1 MKKVLALL
9 GMFFLVGAVMPAVG
23 ATGVPTTDAVMYF
36 KSQSWSGVNDES
48 IYEPLT
54 PLVGSKTI
62 GPIGMTIPWDGLDV
76 ISAGIF
82 VHGPVYD
89 LTEQSGKKF
98 MVITKIG
105 ATDYGRGVYEEFSDP
120 TVSGYEKYGVQLYKH
135 YYTAGKAGTV
145 DYKVVYIV
153 TASSE
158 YEAEQKVKAS
168 LGASVPVLDEL
179 FSLEAGV
186 DYSITNVYK
195 TSQSYTYGVEVTFHR
210 HVYYAELE
218 FNGTLTRTV
227 SETCSFGFCPLSAKP
242 MPSIEGNSFAPE
254 STHYEHTYL
263 RNFDLSSGMLFFI
276 GPEQIYG
283 SEDYTFPLN
292 FEEVDG

>member
-1 MKKVLALL
+1 MKKLLALL
-9 GMFFLVGAVMPAVG
+9 GVLLLVTTAMPAVS
-23 ATGVPTTDAVMYF
+23 ATGVPTVDTVMYF
-36 KSQSWSGVNDES
+36 KSQSWSGLDQKS

-54 PLVGSKTI
+54 PLVGSETI

-76 ISAGIF
+76 ISAGIL

-98 MVITKIG
+98 MVVTKIG

-120 TVSGYEKYGVQLYKH
+120 MVSGYERYGVQLNKH

-158 YEAEQKVKAS
+158 YEAEQKVEAS
-168 LGASVPVLDEL
+168 LGASVPVVEGL

-210 HVYYAELE
+210 HVYYAEIE
-218 FNGTLTRTV
+218 FNGNLTRTV
-227 SETCSFGFCPLSAKP
+227 LQKCNLRFCPLSAKP
-242 MPSIEGNSFAPE
+242 TPSIESKTFAPE
-254 STHYEHTYL
+254 LTYHYTYF
-263 RNFDLSSGMLFFI
+263 RDFDLSSGMLFFI
-276 GPEQIYG
+276 GSETVYG
-283 SEDYTFPLN
+283 LGDYVIPLN
-292 FEEVDG
+292 FEEVKG